1 MTNYDLEESK
11 LIIAQ
16 IILSLILLFTTVI
29 SISLSYNFL
38 MTLEKKEPIYS
49 SSKSYDVLVFNRF
62 LMFMVSLMF
71 VYINVRDKN
80 VKKKYDLED
89 EFADLQI
96 LASGLTLVASLIVLY
111 VGVKSG
117 VNVTSEE
124 NPTI

>member
-71 VYINVRDKN
+71 VYI
-80 VKKKYDLED
+80 L
-89 EFADLQI
+89 FLM
-96 LASGLTLVASLIVLY
+96 
-111 VGVKSG
+111 
-117 VNVTSEE
+117 
-124 NPTI
+124 